1 MRRILQIIDD
11 ARIALIGT
19 AGTVLL
25 DQISTVV
32 SILVGLVTLVYFG
45 VRIWREVGRKE

>member
-1 MRRILQIIDD
+1 MKRLLDILID
-11 ARIALIGT
+11 ARPALIGT

-32 SILVGLVTLVYFG
+32 SILVGLATLVYLV
-45 VRIWREVGRKE
+45 VRISRELRNK